1 MKLVYTKKARI
12 NTVQTRGL
20 GFRLIMH
27 ERTNDH
33 STYILYRTG
42 GAKGIEGGTVC
53 SNGFYADISNQ
64 HQMQHYKSCLKSF
77 LQNFSSFEVP

>member
-33 STYILYRTG
+33 STYILYRPG
-42 GAKGIEGGTVC
+42 GARWIGRGGHCVLNWVLSRHFLGIK
-53 SNGFYADISNQ
+53 
-64 HQMQHYKSCLKSF
+64 MQL
-77 LQNFSSFEVP
+77 L